1 MKKVWFILPGLCLCC
16 NIALAQSVRI
26 EMVPVPGGTF
36 EMGDLTGGRGESDEQ
51 PAHTVTIE
59 PFKLGKYE
67 VTFDQWDRC
76 VADGGCGG
84 HRPDDEGWGRGKR
97 PVINVSWDDA
107 WNFIDWLNDKTDGNY
122 RLPTEAEWEYAARA
136 GTTKR
141 YFWGNSEKNQC
152 RYANGAD
159 LSLERRKD
167 SDGRIFFGNGYI
179 NPKTVSCSDGYFITA
194 PVGNYGAN
202 KFGLYDTSGNVWE
215 WTQDCWHDNYQGAPA
230 DGRAW
235 INGGNCS
242 QRVGRGGSWGN
253 DAWLLRSANRFRT
266 DRALRSIYLG
276 FRLAQDIE

>member
-1 MKKVWFILPGLCLCC
+1 MKYTLLVLFGLCLSC
-16 NIALAQSVRI
+16 NAASAQSVRI
-26 EMVPVPGGTF
+26 EMVSIPGGTF
-36 EMGDLTGGRGESDEQ
+36 EMGDLTGGRGKSDEQ

-67 VTFDQWDRC
+67 VTFAQWDAC

-84 HRPDDEGWGRGKR
+84 YRPDDEGWGRGKR

-107 WNFIDWLNDKTDGNY
+107 WNFIDWLDDKTGESY

-141 YFWGNSEKNQC
+141 YFWGNSAKNQC

-159 LSLERRKD
+159 SSAKRHQPD
-167 SDGRIFFGNGYI
+167 WTAASCNDGHYR
-179 NPKTVSCSDGYFITA
+179 TA
-194 PVGNYGAN
+194 PVGNYEAN
-202 KFGLYDTSGNVWE
+202 RFGLHDTAGNVWE
-215 WTQDCWHDNYQGAPA
+215 WTQDCWHDNYNGAPA

-235 INGGNCS
+235 ISGGDCNK
-242 QRVGRGGSWGN
+242 RVIRGGSWGF
-253 DAWLLRSANRFRT
+253 DPADLRSANRGWGTRA
-266 DRALRSIYLG
+266 DRFFDRG